1 MKHPSI
7 RNHQSDLS
15 ETIRNCI
22 KSHHASATLL
32 PLVQVIA
39 WKGICLTVDRVEITL
54 SAWCWCWWLILFSR
68 KESRLNDM
76 CVSEVHE
83 NILCGLFIF
92 NCVLS
97 FFVRLP
103 LCRMIFHGVSR
114 LNCLTFSS
122 SKFESVDVCIR
133 RTSADCW
140 SSFISPV
147 SKKADLLKC

>member
-54 SAWCWCWWLILFSR
+54 SAWCWCWWLILFSFR
-68 KESRLNDM
+68 YYLR
-76 CVSEVHE
+76 
-83 NILCGLFIF
+83 ILCIWMIDFVFQKRIKIEWYVCLRSPREHLVRIAFVPNDF
-92 NCVLS
+92 SWCVQIELLN
-97 FFVRLP
+97 FF
-103 LCRMIFHGVSR
+103 
-114 LNCLTFSS
+114 FS
-122 SKFESVDVCIR
+122 KMCAVDVCIR
-133 RTSADCW
+133 RICADCW
-140 SSFISPV
+140 SSYISQ
-147 SKKADLLKC
+147 D